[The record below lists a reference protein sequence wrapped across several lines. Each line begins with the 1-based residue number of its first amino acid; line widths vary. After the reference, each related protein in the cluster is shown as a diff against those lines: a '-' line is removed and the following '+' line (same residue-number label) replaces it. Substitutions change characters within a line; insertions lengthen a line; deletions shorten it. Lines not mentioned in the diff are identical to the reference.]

1 MNCTLNINP
10 TDRDKFNEVL
20 EYMNRKK
27 GTNIQI
33 INSEGWQIELEFEK
47 PQHLFTLGRMFEPY
61 KPAVIAGNMTVN
73 QDNNYLNSI

>member
-33 INSEGWQIELEFEK
+33 INSEGWQIELEYEK
-47 PQHLFTLGRMFEPY
+47 PQHLFTLGRMFESY
-61 KPAVIAGNMTVN
+61 KPEKNYGSW
-73 QDNNYLNSI
+73 QQRFDNSYLDKI